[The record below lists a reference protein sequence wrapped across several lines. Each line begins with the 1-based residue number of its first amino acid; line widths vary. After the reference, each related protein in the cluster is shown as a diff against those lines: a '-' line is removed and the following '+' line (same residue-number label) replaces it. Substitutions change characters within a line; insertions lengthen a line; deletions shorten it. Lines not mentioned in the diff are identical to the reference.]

1 MSSNILVIDDE
12 VNILELIK
20 FNLELN
26 NHNVYTAENGK
37 QGIEKINELEIDLI
51 ILDLMMPVVDGIQVC
66 KYVRGKENL
75 KTIPIIMLTAKST
88 ETDKIFGLEIGADDY
103 ITKPFSIKELN
114 ARVKALLR
122 RSSMDK
128 LVTEETINIKNITIN
143 TSEHMVKLNG
153 SEIKLTFKEY
163 ELLLLL
169 ATNKGKVF
177 TRDQLLN
184 EVWGYDYIG
193 ETRTVDVHIR
203 HLRKKIE
210 SKDSDNEYIETI
222 RGVGYKIK

>member
-1 MSSNILVIDDE
+1 
-12 VNILELIK
+12 
-20 FNLELN
+20 
-26 NHNVYTAENGK
+26 
-37 QGIEKINELEIDLI
+37 
-51 ILDLMMPVVDGIQVC
+51 MPVVDGIQVC

>member
-1 MSSNILVIDDE
+1 MTSNILVIDDE
-12 VNILELIK
+12 INILELVK

-26 NHNVYTAENGK
+26 NYKVFTAKNGRE
-37 QGIEKINELEIDLI
+37 GIEKINTINIDLV
-51 ILDLMMPVVDGIQVC
+51 ILDLMMPEVDGIQVC
-66 KYVRGKENL
+66 KYIRGNEKL

-103 ITKPFSIKELN
+103 ITKPFSVKELT

-122 RSSMDK
+122 RSAM
-128 LVTEETINIKNITIN
+128 ETNLSKEVIRFNNMTIN
-143 TSEHMVKLNG
+143 TTEHIVKINEK
-153 SEIKLTFKEY
+153 EIKLTLKEY
-163 ELLLLL
+163 EVLLLL
-169 ATNKGKVF
+169 ASNKGKVF
-177 TRDQLLN
+177 SRDSLLN

-210 SKDSDNEYIETI
+210 EIDNEKEYIETV

>member
-1 MSSNILVIDDE
+1 MAVNILVVDDE
-12 VNILELIK
+12 INILELIK

-26 NHNVYTAENGK
+26 NYKVYTAENGRE
-37 QGIEKINELEIDLI
+37 GIEKINQINFDLI
-51 ILDLMMPVVDGIQVC
+51 ILDLMMPEVDGIQLC
-66 KYVRGKENL
+66 KYVRGNEEFE
-75 KTIPIIMLTAKST
+75 TIPIIMLTAKST
-88 ETDKIFGLEIGADDY
+88 EIDKIFGLEIGADDY
-103 ITKPFSIKELN
+103 ITKPFSVKELQ

-122 RSSMDK
+122 RSSMESNT
-128 LVTEETINIKNITIN
+128 TEEVINYKNMKIN
-143 TSEHMVKLNG
+143 TSQHIVRINNE
-153 SEIKLTFKEY
+153 EIRLTLKEY
-163 ELLLLL
+163 EVLLLL

-177 TRDQLLN
+177 TRDNLLN

-210 SKDSDNEYIETI
+210 FLDAENEYIETV

>member
-1 MSSNILVIDDE
+1 MCSNILVIDDE
-12 VNILELIK
+12 LNILELIK

-26 NHNVYTAENGK
+26 NHKVYTAENGK
-37 QGIEKINELEIDLI
+37 EGIEKINELEIDLI

-66 KYVRGKENL
+66 KYVRGNEKL

-128 LVTEETINIKNITIN
+128 IITDEIINIKNMTIN
-143 TSEHMVKLNG
+143 TNEHIVKINDD
-153 SEIKLTFKEY
+153 EIKLTFKEY
-163 ELLLLL
+163 EVLLLL

-210 SKDSDNEYIETI
+210 SKDVDNEYIETV

>member
-1 MSSNILVIDDE
+1 MCSNILVIDDE
-12 VNILELIK
+12 LNILELIK

-26 NHNVYTAENGK
+26 NHKVYN
-37 QGIEKINELEIDLI
+37 
-51 ILDLMMPVVDGIQVC
+51 GIQVC
-66 KYVRGKENL
+66 KYVRGNEKL

-128 LVTEETINIKNITIN
+128 LITDEIINIKNITIN

>member
-1 MSSNILVIDDE
+1 
-12 VNILELIK
+12 
-20 FNLELN
+20 
-26 NHNVYTAENGK
+26 
-37 QGIEKINELEIDLI
+37 
-51 ILDLMMPVVDGIQVC
+51 MPEVDGIQLC
-66 KYVRGKENL
+66 KYVRGNEKFE
-75 KTIPIIMLTAKST
+75 TIPIIMLTAKST

-103 ITKPFSIKELN
+103 ITKPFSVKELQ

-122 RSSMDK
+122 RSSMESNT
-128 LVTEETINIKNITIN
+128 TEEVINYKNMKIN
-143 TSEHMVKLNG
+143 TSQHIVRINDE
-153 SEIKLTFKEY
+153 EIRLTLKEY
-163 ELLLLL
+163 EVLLLL

-177 TRDQLLN
+177 TRDNLLN

-210 SKDSDNEYIETI
+210 FLDAENEYIETV